1 LIEKAGQI
9 AQTIAQELGV
19 TGVLAVEMFETPN
32 GRLLINELAMRPH
45 NSGHFSIEG
54 SETSQFEQ
62 HLRAVLDLPLG
73 NTRARAAA
81 SVMVNILGVDEK
93 TDLGAQLDA
102 ALGEYPMSNVH
113 IYGKPSRAGRKLGHV
128 TVVDD
133 DLALAQLQAHATA
146 TALLKG

>member
-1 LIEKAGQI
+1 MIAEARQI
-9 AQTIAQELGV
+9 AQTIAHELGV

-73 NTRARAAA
+73 STRPRAAA
-81 SVMVNILGVDEK
+81 SVMVNILGVDDA
-93 TDLGAQLDA
+93 TDLLGNLTA
-102 ALGEYPMSNVH
+102 ALAKHPEAKVH
-113 IYGKPSRAGRKLGHV
+113 TNDKAPRAGRKMGHV
-128 TVVDD
+128 TVVSE
-133 DLALAQLQAHATA
+133 DLQFAQAEAHATA
-146 TALLKG
+146 KALLQG